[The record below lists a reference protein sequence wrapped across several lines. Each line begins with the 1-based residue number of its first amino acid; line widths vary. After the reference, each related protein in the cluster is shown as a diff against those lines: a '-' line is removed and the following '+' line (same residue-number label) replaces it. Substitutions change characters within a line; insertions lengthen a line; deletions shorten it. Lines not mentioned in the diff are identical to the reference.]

1 MASIERDIKVVA
13 RSVIQGNEKRKKR
26 IKTSHA
32 SAFDLLAAQAI
43 EDALERTWPNV
54 EAKQIR
60 KKMQNKLY
68 KSIVYSEP
76 YEHLVDNDLL
86 CGRRQFYEA
95 RMEFIV
101 DVASRLDMLPEE

>member
-1 MASIERDIKVVA
+1 MAKIERDIKVVA

-26 IKTSHA
+26 IKTGHA
-32 SAFDLLAAQAI
+32 SDIAAAKAI
-43 EDALERTWPNV
+43 EDALEQMWPNV
-54 EAKQIR
+54 EAKKIR
-60 KKMQNKLY
+60 QQMQNKLY

-76 YEHLVDNDLL
+76 YEYLVDGNLL

-101 DVASRLDMLPEE
+101 DVATRLDMMPDE